1 MNKLA
6 LLTGRLLLK
15 KRLTLSL
22 CESCTGGMLGAIIT
36 GIPGSSKYF
45 EGGIIAYSNEIKKRI
60 AGVKTVT
67 LKKFGAVSTQTARE
81 MAKGV
86 RRIMKTDIG
95 ISITGIAGPGGGTR
109 AKPVGLVFIAFASK
123 NTTSIHKFKF
133 SGSRENIRKKTCI
146 SALKLLIRFI
156 QEDL

>member
-1 MNKLA
+1 MNNLA
-6 LLTGRLLLK
+6 LLVGRLLLK
-15 KRLTLSL
+15 KKLTLSV

-36 GIPGSSKYF
+36 GIPGSSRYF
-45 EGGIIAYSNEIKKRI
+45 KGGIIVYSDEIKNRI

-67 LKKFGAVSTQTARE
+67 LKKFGAVSVQTARE

-86 RRIMKTDIG
+86 RRVTKTDIG

-123 NTTSIHKFKF
+123 NTTSIHEFKF

-146 SALKLLIRFI
+146 SALKLLIKFV
-156 QEDL
+156 QENL